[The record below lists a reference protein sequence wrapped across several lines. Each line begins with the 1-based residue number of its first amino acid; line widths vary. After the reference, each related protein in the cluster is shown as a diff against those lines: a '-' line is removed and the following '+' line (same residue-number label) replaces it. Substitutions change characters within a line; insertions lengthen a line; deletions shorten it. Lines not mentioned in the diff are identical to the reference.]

1 MNARSLLSNQ
11 RVNYSFYVKR
21 GWAIFF
27 RVNRD
32 LIFFFSSDSPFTMIN
47 LCKNVALAAFNIGGL
62 FFCFAFSTRLSI
74 IIAKRYSAK
83 RNPTR

>member
-1 MNARSLLSNQ
+1 M
-11 RVNYSFYVKR
+11 KR

-47 LCKNVALAAFNIGGL
+47 LCKNVALASFNIGGL
-62 FFCFAFSTRLSI
+62 FFVLFFPIGKVSLLRNAILPSVTQQDNEHVSI
-74 IIAKRYSAK
+74 DFE
-83 RNPTR
+83 